1 MNSKII
7 TTIEIVLIL
16 GYLGII
22 ISGLIP
28 TNETLGLIILGVVTL
43 LIFGAVFGL
52 EKVKKKSEL
61 EQPAIETPVGV
72 QQSPP
77 TEQPIQQEQPTQP
90 VDTNRQDPATG
101 QPPQ

>member
-16 GYLGII
+16 GYLGIV

-61 EQPAIETPVGV
+61 EQPAIETPVEIGRASCRERV
-72 QQSPP
+72 
-77 TEQPIQQEQPTQP
+77 
-90 VDTNRQDPATG
+90 
-101 QPPQ
+101 